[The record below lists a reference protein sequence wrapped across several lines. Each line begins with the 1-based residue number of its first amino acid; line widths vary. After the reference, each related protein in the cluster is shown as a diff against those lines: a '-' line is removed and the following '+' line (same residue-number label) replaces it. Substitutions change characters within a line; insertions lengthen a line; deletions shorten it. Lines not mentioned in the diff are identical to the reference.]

1 MGAKGSVEAAK
12 MNADNWGH
20 LEVCIFHVVYN
31 LQFSL
36 FRTLPLSLF
45 FIVTDIKMS
54 MHYFALLNTQK

>member
-31 LQFSL
+31 LQLSRPL
-36 FRTLPLSLF
+36 FCTLPLSFTHGYKNVNALF
-45 FIVTDIKMS
+45 S
-54 MHYFALLNTQK
+54 LLHTK